1 MNKVNKTN
9 FWYTLLFISIIFS
22 YFFSEDTL
30 GGAKQDYLFHE
41 KFIILFAEDFKN
53 TFNNYGQDNLY
64 ARNSPIFY
72 IFLSFIY
79 RVGIDLDT
87 IRYVNI
93 ISIPL
98 LIYIFYSC
106 LKIRFKNITNSSMV
120 LMSFVIFLSPTVR
133 SLTVWPYPILY
144 GFILF
149 LFSVKFYLRFNQV
162 KKNKINEAFK
172 NTLFLALASY
182 ITPNF
187 SVFVIFFLYKFFL
200 EFKNSKYFLYI
211 LGLNFLLAT
220 PATIYY
226 FINDFYLIKYS
237 VSNVDLSVKLNFFN
251 KIVVISSLI
260 FFYFIPFLNKKLI
273 IKTIDVFK
281 NLKKEYFLVIFLF
294 ICLFLFNFPSGNF
307 GGGIFYHISQYI
319 FGNNFLLFAVFS
331 FSIFLF
337 KESKL
342 FSLNNFLLFSCLIL
356 YNLQL
361 SIYHKYFDPLLLFI
375 FLFLLEKIQIKNQRS
390 FLNITK
396 NYYVLYLIFL
406 GMSFYKVN
414 FL

>member
-1 MNKVNKTN
+1 MNKINKTN
-9 FWYTLLFISIIFS
+9 FCYTLLCISIILA

-53 TFNNYGQDNLY
+53 TFSNYGQDDLY

-72 IFLSFIY
+72 IFLSLIY
-79 RVGIDLDT
+79 KAGLDLDT

-106 LKIRFKNITNSSMV
+106 LKIRFKKITNTSLV

-162 KKNKINEAFK
+162 KKNKINEALK
-172 NTLFLALASY
+172 STVFLALASY

-200 EFKNSKYFLYI
+200 EFKNSKDFFNI
-211 LGLNFLLAT
+211 LVLNFLLAA
-220 PATIYY
+220 PAIAYY
-226 FINDFYLIKYS
+226 FVNDFYLIKYS
-237 VSNVDLSVKLNFFN
+237 VGSLALSVKLNPFN
-251 KIVVISSLI
+251 KIIIISSLI
-260 FFYFIPFLNKKLI
+260 SFYFIPFLNKKLI
-273 IKTIDVFK
+273 IRTIDVLK
-281 NLKKEYFLVIFLF
+281 NLKEEYLLVILLL

-307 GGGIFYHISQYI
+307 GGGIFYHFSQYI
-319 FGNNFLLFAVFS
+319 FGNNFLLFIIF
-331 FSIFLF
+331 FLSIFLF
-337 KESKL
+337 KASKL
-342 FSLNNFLLFSCLIL
+342 IEPDNILLFFCLIL
-356 YNLQL
+356 YNLQV
-361 SIYHKYFDPLLLFI
+361 SIYHKYFDPLILFI
-375 FLFLLEKIQIKNQRS
+375 FLFLMSKNEIKNQRS
-390 FLNITK
+390 FLDITK
-396 NYYVLYLIFL
+396 NYYILYLIFL

>member
-319 FGNNFLLFAVFS
+319 FGNNFLLFTVFS

-375 FLFLLEKIQIKNQRS
+375 FLFLLDKIQIKNQRS

>member
-1 MNKVNKTN
+1 MNKINKTN
-9 FWYTLLFISIIFS
+9 FCYTLLCISIILA

-30 GGAKQDYLFHE
+30 GGAKHDYLFHE

-53 TFNNYGQDNLY
+53 TFNNYGQDDLF

-72 IFLSFIY
+72 IFLSLIY
-79 RVGIDLDT
+79 KAGLDLDT

-106 LKIRFKNITNSSMV
+106 LKIRFKNITNASLM

-149 LFSVKFYLRFNQV
+149 LYSVKFYLRFNQV
-162 KKNKINEAFK
+162 KKNKINEALK
-172 NTLFLALASY
+172 STLFLALASY

-200 EFKNSKYFLYI
+200 EFKNSKDFFNI
-211 LGLNFLLAT
+211 LVLNFLLAA
-220 PATIYY
+220 PAITYY
-226 FINDFYLIKYS
+226 FVNDFYLIKYS
-237 VSNVDLSVKLNFFN
+237 VGSVDLSVKLNPFN
-251 KIVVISSLI
+251 KIIIISSLI
-260 FFYFIPFLNKKLI
+260 SFYFIPFLNKKLI
-273 IKTIDVFK
+273 IKTMDVLK
-281 NLKKEYFLVIFLF
+281 NLKKEYLLVILLL
-294 ICLFLFNFPSGNF
+294 ICLFFFNFPSGNF
-307 GGGIFYHISQYI
+307 GGGIFYHFSQYI
-319 FGNNFLLFAVFS
+319 FGNNFLLFIIF
-331 FSIFLF
+331 FLSIFLF
-337 KESKL
+337 KASKL
-342 FSLNNFLLFSCLIL
+342 IELDNLLLFFCLIL
-356 YNLQL
+356 YNLQV
-361 SIYHKYFDPLLLFI
+361 SIYHKYFDPLILFI
-375 FLFLLEKIQIKNQRS
+375 FLFLVSKNEIKNQRS
-390 FLNITK
+390 FLDITK
-396 NYYVLYLIFL
+396 NYYILYLIFL

>member
-1 MNKVNKTN
+1 MNKINKN
-9 FWYTLLFISIIFS
+9 IFLGAFFFLSIIFS
-22 YFFSEDTL
+22 YIFLEDTL
-30 GGAKQDYLFHE
+30 GGAKHDYLFHE

-53 TFNNYGQDNLY
+53 TFNNYGQDDLF

-72 IFLSFIY
+72 IFLSLIY
-79 RVGIDLDT
+79 KAGLDLDT

-106 LKIRFKNITNSSMV
+106 LKIRFKNITNASLM

-149 LFSVKFYLRFNQV
+149 LFSVKFYLKFNQV
-162 KKNKINEAFK
+162 KKKKINEALK
-172 NTLFLALASY
+172 STLFLALASY

-187 SVFVIFFLYKFFL
+187 SVFVIFFLCKFFL
-200 EFKNSKYFLYI
+200 EFKNSKNFFYI
-211 LGLNFLLAT
+211 LVLNFLLAA
-220 PATIYY
+220 PAIIYY

-237 VSNVDLSVKLNFFN
+237 VSSVDLSVKLNPFN
-251 KIVVISSLI
+251 KIVIISSLI
-260 FFYFIPFLNKKLI
+260 FFYFIPFLNKRLI
-273 IKTIDVFK
+273 IKTIDVLK
-281 NLKKEYFLVIFLF
+281 NLKREYFLIIFLL

-307 GGGIFYHISQYI
+307 GGGIFYHSSQYI
-319 FGNNFLLFAVFS
+319 FGNNFLLFIIF
-331 FSIFLF
+331 FLSIFLF
-337 KESKL
+337 KASKL
-342 FSLNNFLLFSCLIL
+342 IELNNLLLFFCLIL
-356 YNLQL
+356 YNLQV
-361 SIYHKYFDPLLLFI
+361 SIYHKYFDPLILFI
-375 FLFLLEKIQIKNQRS
+375 FLFLMSKNEIKNQRS
-390 FLNITK
+390 FLDITK
-396 NYYVLYLIFL
+396 NYYILYLIFL

>member
-1 MNKVNKTN
+1 MSKINKTI
-9 FWYTLLFISIIFS
+9 FLGAFFFLSIIFS
-22 YFFSEDTL
+22 YIFLEDTL
-30 GGAKQDYLFHE
+30 GGAKHDYLFHE

-53 TFNNYGQDNLY
+53 TFNNYGKDDLF

-79 RVGIDLDT
+79 KAGLDLDT

-98 LIYIFYSC
+98 LIHIFYSC
-106 LKIRFKNITNSSMV
+106 LKIKFKNITNASLL
-120 LMSFVIFLSPTVR
+120 LMSFVIFLSPTAR
-133 SLTVWPYPILY
+133 SLAVWPYPILY

-149 LFSVKFYLRFNQV
+149 LFSVKFYLKFNQV

-187 SVFVIFFLYKFFL
+187 SVFVIFFLYKYFL
-200 EFKNSKYFLYI
+200 EFKNTKYFFYI
-211 LGLNFLLAT
+211 LVLNFLLAA

-237 VSNVDLSVKLNFFN
+237 VSNIDLSVKLNFFN
-251 KIVVISSLI
+251 KIVIILSLI
-260 FFYFIPFLNKKLI
+260 SFYFIPFLNKKLI
-273 IKTIDVFK
+273 IKTIDILK
-281 NLKKEYFLVIFLF
+281 NIKKEYFLIIFLL
-294 ICLFLFNFPSGNF
+294 ICLSLFNFPSGNF

-319 FGNNFLLFAVFS
+319 FGNNFLLFIVFS

-342 FSLNNFLLFSCLIL
+342 ISLNNLLLFLCLVL
-356 YNLQL
+356 YNLQV

-375 FLFLLEKIQIKNQRS
+375 FLFLLEKNQIKNQRT
-390 FLNITK
+390 FLDITK
-396 NYYVLYLIFL
+396 NYYILYLFFL
-406 GMSFYKVN
+406 GISFYKVN

>member
-1 MNKVNKTN
+1 MNKINKTN
-9 FWYTLLFISIIFS
+9 FCYILLCISIILA

-30 GGAKQDYLFHE
+30 GGAKHDYLFHE

-53 TFNNYGQDNLY
+53 TFSNYGQDDLF

-72 IFLSFIY
+72 IFLSLIY
-79 RVGIDLDT
+79 KAGLDLDT

-98 LIYIFYSC
+98 FIYIFYSC
-106 LKIRFKNITNSSMV
+106 LKIRFKKITNTSLV

-149 LFSVKFYLRFNQV
+149 LFSVKFYLRFYQV
-162 KKNKINEAFK
+162 KKNKINEALK
-172 NTLFLALASY
+172 STLFLALASY

-200 EFKNSKYFLYI
+200 EFKNSKDFYNI
-211 LGLNFLLAT
+211 LVLNFLLAA
-220 PATIYY
+220 PAITYY
-226 FINDFYLIKYS
+226 FVNDFYLIKYS
-237 VSNVDLSVKLNFFN
+237 VGSVDLSVKLNPFN
-251 KIVVISSLI
+251 KIIIISSLI
-260 FFYFIPFLNKKLI
+260 SFYFIPFLNKKLI
-273 IKTIDVFK
+273 IKTIDVLK
-281 NLKKEYFLVIFLF
+281 NLKKEYLLVILLL

-307 GGGIFYHISQYI
+307 GGGIFYHFSQYI
-319 FGNNFLLFAVFS
+319 FGNNFLLFIIF
-331 FSIFLF
+331 FLSIFLF
-337 KESKL
+337 KASKL
-342 FSLNNFLLFSCLIL
+342 TEPDNILLFFCLIL
-356 YNLQL
+356 YNLQV
-361 SIYHKYFDPLLLFI
+361 SIYHKYFDPLILFI
-375 FLFLLEKIQIKNQRS
+375 FLFLMSKNEIKNQRS
-390 FLNITK
+390 FLDITK
-396 NYYVLYLIFL
+396 NYYILYLIFL

>member
-1 MNKVNKTN
+1 MNKINKTN
-9 FWYTLLFISIIFS
+9 FCYTLLCISIILA

-30 GGAKQDYLFHE
+30 GGAKHDYLFHE

-53 TFNNYGQDNLY
+53 TFSNYGQDDLF

-72 IFLSFIY
+72 IFLSLIY
-79 RVGIDLDT
+79 KAGLDLDT

-106 LKIRFKNITNSSMV
+106 LKIRFKKITNTSLV

-149 LFSVKFYLRFNQV
+149 LYSVKFYLRFNQV
-162 KKNKINEAFK
+162 KKNKINEALK
-172 NTLFLALASY
+172 STLFLALASY

-200 EFKNSKYFLYI
+200 EFKNSKDFFNI
-211 LGLNFLLAT
+211 LVLNFLLAV
-220 PATIYY
+220 PAIAYY
-226 FINDFYLIKYS
+226 FVNDFYLIKYS
-237 VSNVDLSVKLNFFN
+237 VGSVALSVKLNPFN
-251 KIVVISSLI
+251 KIIIISSLI
-260 FFYFIPFLNKKLI
+260 SFYFIPFLNKKLI
-273 IKTIDVFK
+273 IKTIDVLK
-281 NLKKEYFLVIFLF
+281 NLKKEYLLVILLL

-307 GGGIFYHISQYI
+307 GGGIFYHFSQYI
-319 FGNNFLLFAVFS
+319 FENNFILFIIFIL
-331 FSIFLF
+331 SIFLF
-337 KESKL
+337 KASKL
-342 FSLNNFLLFSCLIL
+342 IELNNILLFFCLIL
-356 YNLQL
+356 YNLQV
-361 SIYHKYFDPLLLFI
+361 SIYHKYFDPLILFI
-375 FLFLLEKIQIKNQRS
+375 FLFLMSKNEIKNQRS
-390 FLNITK
+390 FLDITK
-396 NYYVLYLIFL
+396 NYYILYLIFL

>member
-375 FLFLLEKIQIKNQRS
+375 FLFLLDKIQIKNQRS

>member
-1 MNKVNKTN
+1 MHKINKIN
-9 FWYTLLFISIIFS
+9 FWCTLLFISIIFS

-53 TFNNYGQDNLY
+53 TFNNYGQDDLY

-106 LKIRFKNITNSSMV
+106 LKIRFNNITNAPLV

-149 LFSVKFYLRFNQV
+149 LFALKFYLRFNQV

-211 LGLNFLLAT
+211 LALNFLLAA

-251 KIVVISSLI
+251 KIVIISSLI

-273 IKTIDVFK
+273 IKTIDVLK
-281 NLKKEYFLVIFLF
+281 NLKKNYFLIIFLI

-307 GGGIFYHISQYI
+307 GGGIFYHFSQYF
-319 FGNNFLLFAVFS
+319 FGNNFLLFVVFS

-342 FSLNNFLLFSCLIL
+342 FSLNNFLLFSCLLL

-375 FLFLLEKIQIKNQRS
+375 FLFLSEKIKIKNQRS
-390 FLNITK
+390 FLDITK
-396 NYYVLYLIFL
+396 NYYILYLVFL
-406 GMSFYKVN
+406 GISFYKVN

>member
-1 MNKVNKTN
+1 MNKINKTN
-9 FWYTLLFISIIFS
+9 FCYILLCISIILA

-30 GGAKQDYLFHE
+30 GGAKHDYLFHE

-53 TFNNYGQDNLY
+53 TFSNYGQDDLF

-72 IFLSFIY
+72 IFLSLIY
-79 RVGIDLDT
+79 KAGLDLDT

-106 LKIRFKNITNSSMV
+106 LKIRFKKITNTSLV

-149 LFSVKFYLRFNQV
+149 LYSVKFYLRFNQV
-162 KKNKINEAFK
+162 KKNKINEALK
-172 NTLFLALASY
+172 STLFLALASY

-200 EFKNSKYFLYI
+200 EFKYSKYFVYI
-211 LGLNFLLAT
+211 LVLNFLLAM
-220 PATIYY
+220 PAIIYY

-251 KIVVISSLI
+251 KIIIIMSLI
-260 FFYFIPFLNKKLI
+260 SFYFIPFLNKKLI
-273 IKTIDVFK
+273 LDTKNIFK
-281 NLKKEYFLVIFLF
+281 NLGNEYILVIFLLTCTF
-294 ICLFLFNFPSGNF
+294 FFNFPSGNF
-307 GGGIFYHISQYI
+307 GGGIFYHVSQYI
-319 FGNNFLLFAVFS
+319 FGNNSILFLVF
-331 FSIFLF
+331 FLSIFLL
-337 KESKL
+337 KVSKL
-342 FSLNNFLLFSCLIL
+342 ISLNNFLLFSCLIL
-356 YNLQL
+356 YNLQV

-375 FLFLLEKIQIKNQRS
+375 FLFLLERIEIKSQRS

-396 NYYVLYLIFL
+396 NYYILYLFFL

>member
-120 LMSFVIFLSPTVR
+120 LMSFVIFL
-133 SLTVWPYPILY
+133 
-144 GFILF
+144 
-149 LFSVKFYLRFNQV
+149 
-162 KKNKINEAFK
+162 
-172 NTLFLALASY
+172 
-182 ITPNF
+182 
-187 SVFVIFFLYKFFL
+187 
-200 EFKNSKYFLYI
+200 
-211 LGLNFLLAT
+211 
-220 PATIYY
+220 
-226 FINDFYLIKYS
+226 
-237 VSNVDLSVKLNFFN
+237 
-251 KIVVISSLI
+251 
-260 FFYFIPFLNKKLI
+260 
-273 IKTIDVFK
+273 
-281 NLKKEYFLVIFLF
+281 
-294 ICLFLFNFPSGNF
+294 
-307 GGGIFYHISQYI
+307 
-319 FGNNFLLFAVFS
+319 
-331 FSIFLF
+331 
-337 KESKL
+337 
-342 FSLNNFLLFSCLIL
+342 
-356 YNLQL
+356 
-361 SIYHKYFDPLLLFI
+361 
-375 FLFLLEKIQIKNQRS
+375 
-390 FLNITK
+390 
-396 NYYVLYLIFL
+396 
-406 GMSFYKVN
+406 
-414 FL
+414 

>member
-9 FWYTLLFISIIFS
+9 FWYTILFISIIFS

-53 TFNNYGQDNLY
+53 TFNNYGQDDLY

-87 IRYVNI
+87 IRFVNI

-106 LKIRFKNITNSSMV
+106 LKIRFNNITNAPLV

-149 LFSVKFYLRFNQV
+149 LFALKFYLRFNQV

-187 SVFVIFFLYKFFL
+187 SVFVIYFLYKFFL

-211 LGLNFLLAT
+211 LALNFLLAA

-237 VSNVDLSVKLNFFN
+237 VSNVDLSIKLNFFN
-251 KIVVISSLI
+251 KIVIISSLI

-273 IKTIDVFK
+273 IKTIDVLK
-281 NLKKEYFLVIFLF
+281 NLKKEYFLVIFLL

-319 FGNNFLLFAVFS
+319 FGNNFLLFTVFS

-342 FSLNNFLLFSCLIL
+342 FRLNNFLLFSCLIL